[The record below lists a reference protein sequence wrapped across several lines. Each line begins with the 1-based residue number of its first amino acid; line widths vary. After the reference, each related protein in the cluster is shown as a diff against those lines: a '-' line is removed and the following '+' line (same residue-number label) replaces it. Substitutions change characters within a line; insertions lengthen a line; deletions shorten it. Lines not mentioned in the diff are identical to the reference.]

1 MNQRPLEGIDRIERA
16 CPDSEHAQLALRY
29 FDAGSKI
36 T

>member
-1 MNQRPLEGIDRIERA
+1 MNQCLLERTDRTERA
-16 CPDSEHAQLALRY
+16 CPGSEHAQLALRY